1 MTHRKSAKPAPAP
14 QGLAEQV
21 CLVLVTQGVAHG
33 WAIGSLLTPEAERNL
48 GRIWTLSRPLTY
60 RAIDGLI
67 ERGLIERHGT
77 QTGRGRD
84 RVLLTA
90 TRAGANAARN
100 WLDEP
105 VAHLR
110 DVRIDLLL
118 KLALRERQ
126 GLESESLL
134 RAQLELLAPTIE
146 RLIEH
151 DTDDSVDLW
160 RRESARATLRFL
172 REALDPHP
180 IGTLREGPDL
190 RLSARNQLRATVDA
204 VQHGDVM
211 SIIKVSLP
219 DGQRLTAAITKDAAL
234 DLDIAA
240 GDHVIAITKSTELI
254 IAKPL

>member
-1 MTHRKSAKPAPAP
+1 VPARRRPTEPAPAP

-21 CLVLVTQGVAHG
+21 CLVLITQGVGHG
-33 WAIGSLLTPEAERNL
+33 WAIGSLLGADGNL

-67 ERGLIERHGT
+67 ERGLVERHGT

-84 RVLLTA
+84 RVLLA
-90 TRAGANAARN
+90 GTRAGTEAARS

-110 DVRIDLLL
+110 DVRIELLL
-118 KLALRERQ
+118 KLALRERE
-126 GLESESLL
+126 GLVLEPLL
-134 RAQLELLAPTIE
+134 RAQQRLLAPTIE

-151 DTDDSVDLW
+151 ETDDLVDLW

-172 REALDPHP
+172 REALDPRP
-180 IGTLREGPDL
+180 AGTSRGRPDL

-204 VQHGDVM
+204 VNHGDVM
-211 SIIKVSLP
+211 SIVKVSLP

-234 DLDIAA
+234 DLDIAE
-240 GDHVIAITKSTELI
+240 GDDVIAITKSTEVM
-254 IAKPL
+254 IAKPG